1 MLIDTHC
8 HLDMLEDLD
17 GALERMRAAGV
28 ERAVTIGVDRA
39 SSEWAVRAAWTHA
52 DVWATVGLH
61 PHDAKDRTDPIM
73 KLLEH
78 LALTEERVV
87 AVGEAG
93 LDYHYDNSPR
103 EQQRAVFAEQ
113 VALAKR
119 AGKALVIH
127 SREAWDDTF
136 DILAAAGPPDRIVF
150 HCFSGGPAEATRA
163 LDAGAVL
170 SFAGVVTFRNAG
182 DLREA
187 ARITPLDR
195 IVVETDAPFLT
206 PVPHRGRPNEPA
218 YVSRVADAIATVK
231 DVPVDNVA
239 RATSENAARLFG
251 WG

>member
-1 MLIDTHC
+1 MLVDTHC

-39 SSEWAVRAAWTHA
+39 SSEWAARAARTHA

-61 PHDAKDRTDPIM
+61 PHDAKDQSEAVM
-73 KLLEH
+73 KMLEH
-78 LALTEERVV
+78 LAATEERVV
-87 AVGEAG
+87 GVGEAG

-113 VALAKR
+113 VAMAKR
-119 AGKALVIH
+119 VGKALVIH
-127 SREAWDDTF
+127 TREAWDDTF
-136 DILAAAGPPDRIVF
+136 EILAAAGPPDRIVF

-163 LDAGAVL
+163 LDAGATL
-170 SFAGVVTFRNAG
+170 SFAGVVTFKNAG

-195 IVVETDAPFLT
+195 LVVETDSPFLT
-206 PVPHRGRPNEPA
+206 PVPNRGRPNEPA
-218 YVSRVADAIATVK
+218 YVSHVAEAIATVK
-231 DVPVDNVA
+231 GVPVEELA

-251 WG
+251 WV